1 MENRS
6 RSGLHSEAAFFNR
19 LDLMLGRN
27 RSMPLDPQAQDFL
40 SRLAAAGLPSI
51 QDQTVDQAR
60 AQVNLSTRFLGK
72 PPRVQRVEDRKI
84 AGPGGDLAIR
94 VITPEGAGPGPLP
107 VVVFFHGGGWVL
119 GNLSSHEGVCRA
131 IANASKSI
139 VMAVDYR
146 LAPEH
151 PFPAAAED
159 AHAAL
164 AWLATHA
171 SEIGGDPSRI
181 AVCGDSAGGN
191 LATVATLMA
200 RDRGGPHVVFQAL
213 AYPITDC
220 YPDTDS
226 YREFAEGCFLSRS
239 EMLWYWDQYVPNI
252 EDRLRPY
259 ASPNRADDLSKLPPA
274 LVLTAG
280 YDVLRDEG
288 EAYARRLAEAGV
300 PVKLSR
306 YDGMIHGFLRR
317 YPFFDQGRAAIEEI
331 GAALREAFGVTATC
345 SDADGGG

>member
-1 MENRS
+1 
-6 RSGLHSEAAFFNR
+6 
-19 LDLMLGRN
+19 
-27 RSMPLDPQAQDFL
+27 MPLDPQAQDFL
-40 SRLAAAGLPSI
+40 RRLAGAGLPSVSE
-51 QDQTVDQAR
+51 QTVEQAR

-72 PPRVQRVEDRKI
+72 PPRVHRVEDRTI

-94 VITPEGAGPGPLP
+94 VITPEGAGSGPMP
-107 VVVFFHGGGWVL
+107 IVVFFHGGGWVL
-119 GNLSSHEGVCRA
+119 GNLDSHENVCRS

-139 VMAVDYR
+139 VAVVDYR

-151 PFPAAAED
+151 PFPAAAD
-159 AHAAL
+159 DAYAALVWLSAHAA
-164 AWLATHA
+164 
-171 SEIGGDPSRI
+171 EIGGDPSRI

-200 RDRGGPHVVFQAL
+200 RDRGGPAVAFQAL
-213 AYPITDC
+213 AYPITDFD
-220 YPDTDS
+220 PDAGS
-226 YREFAEGCFLSRS
+226 YREFAEGCFLTRS
-239 EMLWYWDQYVPNI
+239 EMLWYWDQYAPNL
-252 EDRLRPY
+252 EDRRRPY
-259 ASPNRADDLSKLPPA
+259 VSPNRTDDLSKLPPA
-274 LVLTAG
+274 LVITAG

-300 PVKLSR
+300 PVTLSR

-331 GAALREAFGVTATC
+331 AAALREAFGLTAPC